1 MMKVPVEKI
10 NAIVDDI
17 KKATDDQQEKV
28 LWDKALDLVET
39 IVEAT
44 PTKIDDFVIKPIIKI
59 IRNRFSIPDND

>member
-1 MMKVPVEKI
+1 MKVPVEKI